1 MNTFAKHLIL
11 TSLLTSSI
19 FASSSNYLLL
29 NDMKLAKEEIAIL
42 DQMTQKVTKE
52 NKEEFSK
59 ILEGLINSDS
69 SLNLRGTEIIDIK
82 DKLIEIQK
90 LWESKKDTIK
100 SETSS
105 LNDIKNKIN
114 KVVKIYN
121 KSYDKYLKK
130 QKFSALVTQHMNQT
144 EPNSQVLA
152 LYEKF

>member
-1 MNTFAKHLIL
+1 MKTFAKHLTL
-11 TSLLTSSI
+11 TALLTSSI

-42 DQMTQKVTKE
+42 NQMTQKVTQE
-52 NKEEFSK
+52 DKEEFSK

-69 SLNLRGTEIIDIK
+69 KLNLRGTEIIDIK

-90 LWESKKDTIK
+90 LWESKKDTIEK
-100 SETSS
+100 ETSS
-105 LNDIKNKIN
+105 LNDIKTEVNQVI
-114 KVVKIYN
+114 KIYEI
-121 KSYDKYLKK
+121 SYAKYMKK

-144 EPNSQVLA
+144 EPNSKVLA